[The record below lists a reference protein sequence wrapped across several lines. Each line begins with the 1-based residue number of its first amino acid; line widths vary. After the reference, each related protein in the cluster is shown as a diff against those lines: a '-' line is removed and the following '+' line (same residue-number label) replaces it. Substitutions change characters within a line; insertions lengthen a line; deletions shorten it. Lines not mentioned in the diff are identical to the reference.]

1 MRRIVILG
9 TGNELLSDEGVG
21 VHAARALQTE
31 LPSTEDAVEVI
42 DGGTCPDI
50 CYMVEGAEKLVI
62 VDAVRGGCEPGTI
75 YRFTPD
81 QIDADRGLVTSV
93 HELGLLE
100 NLSLMDFAGGKPK
113 ETVIIGVEPAELKPG
128 LELSRRLQDRMPR
141 ILETVLR
148 EIRLPSGAN

>member
-9 TGNELLSDEGVG
+9 AGNELLGDEGVG

-31 LPSTEDAVEVI
+31 LPPTEDTVEVI
-42 DGGTCPDI
+42 DAGTCPDI
-50 CYMVEGAEKLVI
+50 CYMVEGADKLVI

-81 QIDADRGLVTSV
+81 EIEADRGVVASV

-100 NLSLMDFAGGKPK
+100 NLSLMALVDGKPR

-128 LELSRRLQDRMPR
+128 LELSRRLQNRMPR

-148 EIRLPSGAN
+148 EIRQPDGAD